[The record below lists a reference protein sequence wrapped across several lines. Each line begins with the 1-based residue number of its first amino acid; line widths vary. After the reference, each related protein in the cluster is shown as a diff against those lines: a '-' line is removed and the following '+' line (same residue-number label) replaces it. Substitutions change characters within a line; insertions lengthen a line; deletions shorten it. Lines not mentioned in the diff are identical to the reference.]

1 MKRIMTI
8 AVFALLMMGFGNN
21 GNKAE
26 QNEPSEVCVWE
37 KGQWATD
44 WMQKYVEYVRGK
56 DRFFTDNRIID
67 IWNTWALAYIDDDK
81 IPEMVLLCPGEAY
94 GNKVLTIHDGKV
106 VEWSSWRCNAAYIP
120 KSGLIENN
128 DGSMGEYWDKVFV
141 LKDGAFTEIYNHT
154 DILYQSHD
162 KIDDTTGADEYYC
175 VFNGDTTMRIGFE
188 MDCHQYDN
196 KLNAIFYSKGNA
208 ITFGGSLV
216 HIETAILEK
225 GWQPTLPDGVTMKDY
240 KITLSVR

>member
-8 AVFALLMMGFGNN
+8 AVFALLMMGCGNN

-37 KGQWATD
+37 NGQWATD

-94 GNKVLTIHDGKV
+94 GKKVLTIHNGTV
-106 VEWSSWRCNAAYIP
+106 VEWNSWRCNAAYIP

-154 DILYQSHD
+154 DMLLHGHD
-162 KIDDTTGADEYYC
+162 EVNTNEFSC
-175 VFNGDTTMRIGFE
+175 SLNGDTTLRVGDE
-188 MDCHQYDN
+188 MDCHQYDQQKN
-196 KLNAIFYSKGNA
+196 DIYSSKGESVNFDA
-208 ITFGGSLV
+208 SMSNLPASYF
-216 HIETAILEK
+216 EK

>member
-1 MKRIMTI
+1 MKNITAI
-8 AVFALLMMGFGNN
+8 TLCFLAFASCNH
-21 GNKAE
+21 KPETADDST
-26 QNEPSEVCVWE
+26 PKEVCVWE
-37 KGQWATD
+37 NGQWATD

-141 LKDGAFTEIYNHT
+141 LKNGAFTEIYNHT
-154 DILYQSHD
+154 DMLLHGHD
-162 KIDDTTGADEYYC
+162 EVNTNEFSC
-175 VFNGDTTMRIGFE
+175 SLNGDTTLRVGDE
-188 MDCHQYDN
+188 MDCHQYDQQKN
-196 KLNAIFYSKGNA
+196 DIYSSKGESVNFDA
-208 ITFGGSLV
+208 SMSNLPASYF
-216 HIETAILEK
+216 EK
-225 GWQPTLPDGVTMKDY
+225 DWQPTLPDGVTIKDY

>member
-1 MKRIMTI
+1 MTI
-8 AVFALLMMGFGNN
+8 AVFALLMMGCGNN

-37 KGQWATD
+37 NGQWATD

-94 GNKVLTIHDGKV
+94 GKKVLTIHNGTV
-106 VEWSSWRCNAAYIP
+106 VEWNSWRCNAAYIP

-154 DILYQSHD
+154 DMLLHGHD
-162 KIDDTTGADEYYC
+162 EVNTNEFSC
-175 VFNGDTTMRIGFE
+175 SLNGDTTLRVGDE
-188 MDCHQYDN
+188 MDCHQYDQQKN
-196 KLNAIFYSKGNA
+196 DIYSSKGESVNFDA
-208 ITFGGSLV
+208 SMSNLPASYF
-216 HIETAILEK
+216 EK
-225 GWQPTLPDGVTMKDY
+225 GWQPTLPDGVTIKDY

>member
-8 AVFALLMMGFGNN
+8 AVFALLMMGCGNN

-37 KGQWATD
+37 NGQWATD

-94 GNKVLTIHDGKV
+94 GKKVLTIHNGTV
-106 VEWSSWRCNAAYIP
+106 VEWNSWRCNAAYIP

-128 DGSMGEYWDKVFV
+128 DGSMGEYWDRVFR
-141 LKDGAFTEIYNHT
+141 LEDGRFTKIFDHT
-154 DILYQSHD
+154 DRLYQSHD
-162 KIDDTTGADEYYC
+162 KIDDTTGANEYYC
-175 VFNGDTTMRIGFE
+175 FFDGDSVMRIGFD
-188 MDCHQYDN
+188 MDCRQYDQQKN
-196 KLNAIFYSKGNA
+196 DIYFSKGESVYFDAYMSNLP
-208 ITFGGSLV
+208 TSYF
-216 HIETAILEK
+216 EK
-225 GWQPTLPDGVTMKDY
+225 GWQPTLPDGVTIKDY

>member
-8 AVFALLMMGFGNN
+8 AVFALLMMGCGNN

-37 KGQWATD
+37 NGQWATD

-94 GNKVLTIHDGKV
+94 GKKVLTIHNGTV
-106 VEWSSWRCNAAYIP
+106 VEWNSWRCNAAYIP

-154 DILYQSHD
+154 DMLLHGHD
-162 KIDDTTGADEYYC
+162 EVNTNEFSC
-175 VFNGDTTMRIGFE
+175 SLNGDTTLRVGDE
-188 MDCHQYDN
+188 MDCHQYDQQKN
-196 KLNAIFYSKGNA
+196 DIYSSKGESVNFDA
-208 ITFGGSLV
+208 SMSNLPASYF
-216 HIETAILEK
+216 EK
-225 GWQPTLPDGVTMKDY
+225 GWQPTLPDGVTIKDY

>member
-8 AVFALLMMGFGNN
+8 AVFALLMMGCGNN

-37 KGQWATD
+37 NGQWDTD
-44 WMQKYVEYVRGK
+44 WMQKYVEYVRGN
-56 DRFFTDNRIID
+56 DRFYTDSRIID
-67 IWNTWALAYIDDDK
+67 LWNTWGLAYIDSDE

-94 GNKVLTIHDGKV
+94 GNKVLTIHNGTV
-106 VEWSSWRCNAAYIP
+106 VEWNSWRCNAAYIP

-154 DILYQSHD
+154 DMLLHGHD
-162 KIDDTTGADEYYC
+162 EVNTNEFSC
-175 VFNGDTTMRIGFE
+175 SLNGDTTLRVGDE
-188 MDCHQYDN
+188 MDCHQYDQQKN
-196 KLNAIFYSKGNA
+196 DIYSSKGESVNFDA
-208 ITFGGSLV
+208 SMSNLPTSYF
-216 HIETAILEK
+216 EK

>member
-1 MKRIMTI
+1 MKNITAI
-8 AVFALLMMGFGNN
+8 TLCFLAFASCNH
-21 GNKAE
+21 KPETADDST
-26 QNEPSEVCVWE
+26 PKEVCVWE
-37 KGQWATD
+37 NGQWASD
-44 WMQKYVEYVRGK
+44 WMQKYAEYVRGT

-94 GNKVLTIHDGKV
+94 GNKVLTIYDGKV
-106 VEWSSWRCNAAYIP
+106 VEWNSWRCNAAYIP

-154 DILYQSHD
+154 DMLLHGHD
-162 KIDDTTGADEYYC
+162 EVNTNEFSC
-175 VFNGDTTMRIGFE
+175 SLNGDITLRVGDE
-188 MDCHQYDN
+188 MDCHQYDQQKN
-196 KLNAIFYSKGNA
+196 DIYSSKGESVSFDASMSNLPA
-208 ITFGGSLV
+208 SYF
-216 HIETAILEK
+216 EK
-225 GWQPTLPDGVTMKDY
+225 GWQPTLPDGVSTKDY